1 MSRRRDTGKMQEKQA
16 TGVFLEMLI
25 VVVILGL
32 LAAIAMPHVSQLFGK
47 GKAEAWEAEL
57 HNIQTA
63 TVAML
68 FDSGTG
74 TLVPVGPTADMTLV
88 HTTDSPPLVLA
99 DYLGG
104 LDGGAVTLG
113 CQYIF
118 AADGTVRQLLP

>member
-1 MSRRRDTGKMQEKQA
+1 MQEKQA

-32 LAAIAMPHVSQLFGK
+32 LSAIAMPHVSHLFGK
-47 GKAEAWEAEL
+47 GKAESWGSEL

-63 TVAML
+63 AVGML

-74 TLVPVGPTADMTLV
+74 VLVPVGPTADMTVV

-104 LDGGAVTLG
+104 LDGGAVRLG

-118 AADGTVRQLLP
+118 SADGTVRQLLP